1 MKVWSEEETDYL
13 IYCLSDRSYNR
24 KEIAEFLGRS
34 VSSVSNK
41 IYHLR
46 KTQGVIDS
54 KHYSDFEIKV
64 IKNSYHR
71 LGAKELAKVLDRGA
85 HSLEKKA
92 SSLGVSRKNNKSDD
106 VIKKLKKLSDEG
118 YYINQIC
125 KKLGM
130 SHTLV
135 LYYDNKYNLSLRR
148 ISPKQR
154 KELNKELNDKFWR
167 RLPVRR
173 SINE

>member
-1 MKVWSEEETDYL
+1 MKKWSEEETEYL
-13 IYCLSDRSYNR
+13 IYCLSDRSYDR
-24 KEIAEFLGRS
+24 KEIADFLGRS
-34 VSSVSNK
+34 VKSVSDK

-46 KTQGVIDS
+46 KTQGVTDS

-64 IKNSYHR
+64 IKNSYHS
-71 LGAKELAKVLDRGA
+71 LGAKELAKILGRSVKSMER
-85 HSLEKKA
+85 KA
-92 SSLGVSRKNNKSDD
+92 MSLGVTRKNNKSDD

-148 ISPKQR
+148 ISQKQR
-154 KELNKELNDKFWR
+154 KELNKKLNDEFWR
-167 RLPVRR
+167 RLPVR
-173 SINE
+173 